1 MKIRLDSYLS
11 LSTGLAPCS
20 FLFLNKWLNQFS
32 LADFLVAASVKLWV
46 TLITHYQFWR
56 QWDFITF
63 VSCCLN
69 GAICHKIN
77 LPLKLQKQLLGRWPY
92 GRCQSDIFHIGFIN
106 GSWVPGRGNSLF
118 GGKGCL
124 CVCGGFILQ
133 QSRNT
138 NRHLFVCCLVAKLCP
153 TLCDP
158 WTIDHQAPLSVGFL
172 RQEYWSGLPYPSP
185 GYLPDPGIKP
195 ESHASQADSLP
206 SSHLGSPI
214 DI

>member
-69 GAICHKIN
+69 GAICQKIN
-77 LPLKLQKQLLGRWPY
+77 LPLKLEKQLLGRWPY
-92 GRCQSDIFHIGFIN
+92 GRCQTDIFHIGFIN

-118 GGKGCL
+118 GGKWCL

-133 QSRNT
+133 QSRNA

-158 WTIDHQAPLSVGFL
+158 MDYRPPGSSV
-172 RQEYWSGLPYPSP
+172 R
-185 GYLPDPGIKP
+185 GI
-195 ESHASQADSLP
+195 SQARILKWVAISFIQGIFRTQGSNLSLM
-206 SSHLGSPI
+206 HHRQILYHWATWEAQ
-214 DI
+214 

>member
-69 GAICHKIN
+69 GAICQKIN
-77 LPLKLQKQLLGRWPY
+77 LPLKLEKQLLGRWPY
-92 GRCQSDIFHIGFIN
+92 GRCQTDIFHIGFIN

-118 GGKGCL
+118 GGKWCL
-124 CVCGGFILQ
+124 SKLQ
-133 QSRNT
+133 AGSQ
-138 NRHLFVCCLVAKLCP
+138 
-153 TLCDP
+153 
-158 WTIDHQAPLSVGFL
+158 
-172 RQEYWSGLPYPSP
+172 
-185 GYLPDPGIKP
+185 YLPFNFRTAAPRHSAWVCIQK
-195 ESHASQADSLP
+195 ERIHRFVFKVCVSVSVL
-206 SSHLGSPI
+206 
-214 DI
+214 